1 MLAGAEPWVLSFPSP
16 HSTMGRGLSAGP
28 AMGGIGSTA
37 PGVWDDLARRRAN
50 DNAPRTVR
58 SGPARSLAWRL
69 MLALEDALER
79 IRQRRDLAGLSALD
93 LKDLGW
99 TRCDTLSEVSKP
111 FWR

>member
-1 MLAGAEPWVLSFPSP
+1 
-16 HSTMGRGLSAGP
+16 MGRGLSAGP

-37 PGVWDDLARRRAN
+37 PGDWDDLARRRAN
-50 DNAPRTVR
+50 DNVPGTVR
-58 SGPARSLAWRL
+58 PRPARSLAWRL

-99 TRCDTLSEVSKP
+99 TRCDTLSEWSKP